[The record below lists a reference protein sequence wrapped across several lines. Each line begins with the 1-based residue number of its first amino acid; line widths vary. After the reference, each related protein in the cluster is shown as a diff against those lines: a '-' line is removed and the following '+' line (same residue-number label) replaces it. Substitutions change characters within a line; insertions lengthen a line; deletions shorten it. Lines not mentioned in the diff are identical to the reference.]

1 LIDAILPQTQCTKCG
16 YAGCRPYAEAIAA
29 GDAINK
35 CPPGGQQG
43 IEQLASL
50 LHVPVIPLDTTQG
63 EEPAYK
69 LVAFIREAECIGCT
83 KCIQACPVDAIIGAA
98 KLMHTIVT
106 DICTGCDLCVAPCPV
121 DCIDMVL
128 APPAQYSD
136 SAAELVAKQIKADLS
151 RQRFQKRNARLQ
163 KLDHEKQL
171 RRQAKKEAQSQHTIP
186 ATVTSHNQPTAIHK
200 NSVQEQVQAALAA
213 VKAQTA
219 TQPAEDQRAKLER
232 LVASAQERF
241 DRAEAKIV
249 KAEQDDAKQRHY
261 GQSNTEKPLH
271 EPLDKLRARR
281 EDMRFKLDDAR
292 KKLTELD
299 SSKPSQRFTDAVNRM
314 ATLRSQKTDSE
325 RLANGLVVIQQKL
338 LEARTQLA
346 QATGDE
352 KIFLEE
358 DIQRLLAKQTD
369 AEKSLAELD
378 NKQDTEE

>member
-1 LIDAILPQTQCTKCG
+1 MTERIPLIELIDAILPQTQCTKCG

-35 CPPGGQQG
+35 CPPGGQHG

-50 LHVPVIPLDTTQG
+50 LHIPVIPLDTTQG

-98 KLMHTIVT
+98 KLMHTVVT

-136 SAAELVAKQIKADLS
+136 SAAELAAKVIKANLS
-151 RQRFQKRNARLQ
+151 RQRFQIRNARLQ
-163 KLDHEKQL
+163 KLDNEKQL

-186 ATVTSHNQPTAIHK
+186 ATVTSHSI
-200 NSVQEQVQAALAA
+200 QEQVQAALEA

-219 TQPAEDQRAKLER
+219 IQPAEDQRAKLER

-261 GQSNTEKPLH
+261 GQSNTEQLHH

-292 KKLTELD
+292 KKLAELD
-299 SSKPSQRFTDAVNRM
+299 SNTSSQRFTDAVARM
-314 ATLRSQKTDSE
+314 ATVRSQKTDSE
-325 RLANGLVVIQQKL
+325 RLANGLVVIQRKL
-338 LEARTQLA
+338 QEARTQLA

-358 DIQRLLAKQTD
+358 DIQRLLTKQTD